1 MSVLNCLVVFSCARN
16 ITAFCHHILRLIKL
30 AVLADNDISV
40 KPSYRLMSIQN
51 CRFCNQEVKKY
62 CSSFN
67 WDKIM
72 KRLFMRSL
80 DLHSSLL
87 LQTVADINKQFNA
100 TYVSLKLYLLIKFFV
115 CILHLIFEP
124 LDVNIDIVLLQRHK
138 FSSLNLK
145 KVIFHALLFL
155 SRHWVK
161 HSGFNYYD
169 NNVQQCLSPVSFI
182 IYFLDLML
190 QLGINMVT
198 PLPERMI
205 G

>member
-1 MSVLNCLVVFSCARN
+1 
-16 ITAFCHHILRLIKL
+16 
-30 AVLADNDISV
+30 
-40 KPSYRLMSIQN
+40 
-51 CRFCNQEVKKY
+51 
-62 CSSFN
+62 
-67 WDKIM
+67 M

-155 SRHWVK
+155 SRH
-161 HSGFNYYD
+161 
-169 NNVQQCLSPVSFI
+169 
-182 IYFLDLML
+182 
-190 QLGINMVT
+190 
-198 PLPERMI
+198 
-205 G
+205 